1 MSKVYILYKE
11 ELTNEYDK
19 ADVVAVFSSY
29 AAMLLWLKEQWSFE
43 SDVEDQDELGAYF
56 SDQHSM
62 HGVQYMLFYQV
73 HNLIG
78 ETSHRTG
85 KMVVKSTQ
93 IFQGLKETKNE
104 F

>member
-11 ELTNEYDK
+11 DIFSIEENVN
-19 ADVVAVFSSY
+19 VVAVFSSY

-43 SDVEDQDELGAYF
+43 SGVEDQDELGAYF

-78 ETSHRTG
+78 ETSHKTD
-85 KMVVKSTQ
+85 KLV
-93 IFQGLKETKNE
+93 L
-104 F
+104 

>member
-11 ELTNEYDK
+11 ELTNKYDK
-19 ADVVAVFSSY
+19 VDVVAVFSSY

-43 SDVEDQDELGAYF
+43 SDIEYQDELGAYF

-73 HNLIG
+73 HDLIG
-78 ETSHRTG
+78 ETSHKTD
-85 KMVVKSTQ
+85 KLV
-93 IFQGLKETKNE
+93 L
-104 F
+104 

>member
-11 ELTNEYDK
+11 ELTIEYDK
-19 ADVVAVFSSY
+19 VDVVAVFSSY
-29 AAMLLWLKEQWSFE
+29 ASMLLWLKEQWSFE

-73 HNLIG
+73 HDLIG
-78 ETSHRTG
+78 ETSHKTG
-85 KMVVKSTQ
+85 KLV
-93 IFQGLKETKNE
+93 IKER
-104 F
+104 

>member
-19 ADVVAVFSSY
+19 ADVVVVFSSY

-56 SDQHSM
+56 SDQHSI

-73 HNLIG
+73 HDLIG
-78 ETSHRTG
+78 ETSHKTD
-85 KMVVKSTQ
+85 KLV
-93 IFQGLKETKNE
+93 L
-104 F
+104 

>member
-11 ELTNEYDK
+11 DIFNNERDV
-19 ADVVAVFSSY
+19 DVVAVFSSY
-29 AAMLLWLKEQWSFE
+29 ASMLLWLKEKWSFE

-78 ETSHRTG
+78 ETSHKTD
-85 KMVVKSTQ
+85 KLTIK
-93 IFQGLKETKNE
+93 
-104 F
+104 

>member
-11 ELTNEYDK
+11 DIFSIEENFN
-19 ADVVAVFSSY
+19 VVAVFSSY
-29 AAMLLWLKEQWSFE
+29 SAMLLWLKEQWSFE

-73 HNLIG
+73 HDLIG
-78 ETSHRTG
+78 ETSHKTDKLVIKPR
-85 KMVVKSTQ
+85 
-93 IFQGLKETKNE
+93 
-104 F
+104 

>member
-1 MSKVYILYKE
+1 MSKVYVLYKE
-11 ELTNEYDK
+11 ELSCEYDK

-43 SDVEDQDELGAYF
+43 SDVEDQDDLGAYF

-73 HNLIG
+73 HDLIG
-78 ETSHRTG
+78 ETSHKTD
-85 KMVVKSTQ
+85 KLV
-93 IFQGLKETKNE
+93 L
-104 F
+104 

>member
-73 HNLIG
+73 HDLIG
-78 ETSHRTG
+78 ETSHKTG
-85 KMVVKSTQ
+85 KLVIKGRMSIDTQ
-93 IFQGLKETKNE
+93 K
-104 F
+104 

>member
-1 MSKVYILYKE
+1 MSNVYVLYKE
-11 ELTNEYDK
+11 ELTSEYDK

-43 SDVEDQDELGAYF
+43 SAVEDQDELGAYF

-73 HNLIG
+73 HDLIG
-78 ETSHRTG
+78 ETSHKTG
-85 KMVVKSTQ
+85 KMVIKPR
-93 IFQGLKETKNE
+93 
-104 F
+104 

>member
-11 ELTNEYDK
+11 DIFSIEERVN
-19 ADVVAVFSSY
+19 VVAVFSSY
-29 AAMLLWLKEQWSFE
+29 SAMLLWLKEQWSFE

-73 HNLIG
+73 HDLIG
-78 ETSHRTG
+78 ETSHKTD
-85 KMVVKSTQ
+85 KLV
-93 IFQGLKETKNE
+93 LKPH
-104 F
+104 

>member
-11 ELTNEYDK
+11 DVFSNERD
-19 ADVVAVFSSY
+19 ANVVAVFSSY

-73 HNLIG
+73 HDLIG
-78 ETSHRTG
+78 ETSHKTD
-85 KMVVKSTQ
+85 KLV
-93 IFQGLKETKNE
+93 L
-104 F
+104 